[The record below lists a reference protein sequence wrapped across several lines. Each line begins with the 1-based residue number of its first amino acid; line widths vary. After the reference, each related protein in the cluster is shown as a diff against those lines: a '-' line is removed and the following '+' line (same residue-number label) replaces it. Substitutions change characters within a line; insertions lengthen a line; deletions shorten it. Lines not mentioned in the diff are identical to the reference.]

1 MGHSAT
7 NTIPIVVANRIGKE
21 VGESCFLTFYG
32 SSFITEITG
41 KIIAQAS
48 RDKEEI
54 IYASF
59 DFKEYKKFRECWGL
73 LRSREPSKY
82 KDLQM

>member
-7 NTIPIVVANRIGKE
+7 NTVPIVVANRIGKE

-54 IYASF
+54 H
-59 DFKEYKKFRECWGL
+59 G
-73 LRSREPSKY
+73 
-82 KDLQM
+82 